1 MSGDVGCCRLVFGSV
16 GRRCRLMCSG
26 RKSAN
31 VIGSKHKDREA
42 GFYEFETFLKVMNF
56 TEFSKCPL
64 NFILKF
70 SPLILT

>member
-1 MSGDVGCCRLVFGSV
+1 
-16 GRRCRLMCSG
+16 MCSG
-26 RKSAN
+26 RKAAN